1 MPTNTNHQP
10 ILADCPECHDLRMA
24 FEPLE
29 TMGLDD
35 LYECGGCGAVVT
47 LADLE
52 VAIS

>member
-1 MPTNTNHQP
+1 MTTDIRP
-10 ILADCPECHDLRMA
+10 ITGTCPICHDLRMA

-47 LADLE
+47 LADVE
-52 VAIS
+52 DAIG